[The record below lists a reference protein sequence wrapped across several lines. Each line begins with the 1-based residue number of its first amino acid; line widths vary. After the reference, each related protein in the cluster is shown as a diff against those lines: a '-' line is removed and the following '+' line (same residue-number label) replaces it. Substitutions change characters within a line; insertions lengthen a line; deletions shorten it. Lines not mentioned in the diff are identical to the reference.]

1 VNRRLGVSLTVFAG
15 VWLWLAATYIPD
27 VLTEGAPGPR
37 AFPVILGIILAV
49 LGIALACQPSDV
61 GRVPPADAGRIPP
74 NRKTAVT
81 LGTVAL
87 LIAYA
92 FFLDKAGFIVST
104 LVMMVAATAGIL
116 GMRRWI
122 LIGSLAVGFAV
133 GCWIMFVS
141 VLGVPLPG
149 GTWMP

>member
-1 VNRRLGVSLTVFAG
+1 VNRRLGASLTVFAG
-15 VWLWLAATYIPD
+15 VWLWLAATYIPE

-37 AFPVILGIILAV
+37 AFPLILGIILAV
-49 LGIALACQPSDV
+49 LGIALALQPSDV
-61 GRVPPADAGRIPP
+61 GRVPP
-74 NRKTAVT
+74 NRTIAIA

-92 FFLDKAGFIVST
+92 FLLDKAGFIVST
-104 LVMMVAATAGIL
+104 PVMMVAATAGIL

-122 LIGSLAVGFAV
+122 LIGSLAVGFTV
-133 GCWIMFVS
+133 GCWMVFVS

>member
-15 VWLWLAATYIPD
+15 GWLWLAATYIPD

-37 AFPVILGIILAV
+37 AFPVILGVILAI
-49 LGIALACQPSDV
+49 LGAALAVSRPA
-61 GRVPPADAGRIPP
+61 GPPPDEKGVSSRLVA
-74 NRKTAVT
+74 

-92 FFLDKAGFIVST
+92 FLLDKAGFIVST

-122 LIGSLAVGFAV
+122 LIGSLAVGFTV
-133 GCWIMFVS
+133 GCWVVFVP